1 MKGTLHLILGTPD
14 SGRRSILSHA
24 NTPESPQ
31 AGSHFLLPEELKDHT
46 LPHTCWRWEEEEFRF
61 SGSEP
66 ASPAEFFLFFSNNL
80 DLADQFEASLSLL
93 SSETE
98 LELGRIIVFLNSRLL
113 VQPDS
118 SITEWIDGA
127 VHFADALCFTH
138 RENDNASD
146 IAKCKERF
154 DSMRYPLETYVLGK
168 KKAPPLERILSPSA
182 RRISHAFDPQ
192 DLLEPEDS
200 PQNDTYLARQPNGK
214 RQRPIPRPFASR

>member
-1 MKGTLHLILGTPD
+1 MPTPPRARKRDPISCCPRNSRTRLYPTLAGAGRKKS
-14 SGRRSILSHA
+14 SGF
-24 NTPESPQ
+24 Q
-31 AGSHFLLPEELKDHT
+31 AVNRLRLPSSS
-46 LPHTCWRWEEEEFRF
+46 F
-61 SGSEP
+61 
-66 ASPAEFFLFFSNNL
+66 FFSNNF

-113 VQPDS
+113 VQADS

-138 RENDNASD
+138 RENDNASE

-154 DSMRYPLETYVLGK
+154 ESMRYPLETYVLGK
-168 KKAPPLERILSPSA
+168 KKAPPLERILFPSA